1 MRDSNYL
8 RDSLKAAGAEQ
19 ADTCTLCGA
28 IINRPYEE
36 AHNRFHQADYQPV
49 ATATPGV
56 VAETCRLCGIL
67 VNRSYQDAHDR
78 GHE

>member
-28 IINRPYEE
+28 LINP
-36 AHNRFHQADYQPV
+36 
-49 ATATPGV
+49 
-56 VAETCRLCGIL
+56 
-67 VNRSYQDAHDR
+67 SYQDAHNR
-78 GHE
+78 SHG